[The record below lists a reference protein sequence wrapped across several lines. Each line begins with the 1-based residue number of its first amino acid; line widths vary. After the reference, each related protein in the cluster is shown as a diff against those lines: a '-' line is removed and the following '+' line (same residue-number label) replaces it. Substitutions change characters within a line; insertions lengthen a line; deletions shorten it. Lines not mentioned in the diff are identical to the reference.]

1 MGETNQT
8 YAEKLKNANWQKKRL
23 EILSRDNWTCLSCN
37 RNGLKEGLSLH
48 IHHIKY
54 LPNLEPWEYDNSY
67 LATYCELCHN
77 TEHLIGGQ
85 VNEIL
90 IELIRRHSIYLKPVT
105 QINTLIEKWPE
116 FNARLKSFLDDSMM
130 AYLKTL
136 KPAGDDGHRM
146 DKVA

>member
-1 MGETNQT
+1 MGSSNQT
-8 YAEKLKNANWQKKRL
+8 YSEKLKNANWQKKRL
-23 EILSRDNWTCLSCN
+23 DILNRDNWTCLSCG
-37 RNGLKEGLSLH
+37 RDGLKEGLSMH
-48 IHHIKY
+48 VHHIKY
-54 LPNLEPWEYDNSY
+54 LPNLEPWEYENNY

-77 TEHLIGGQ
+77 TEHWIGEQ

-90 IELIRRHSIYLKPVT
+90 IELIRSHKIFIKPVT

-116 FNARLKSFLDDSMM
+116 FHKRLKEFLDDSMM

-136 KPAGDDGHRM
+136 KPAGDDRNRM